1 MTLIEF
7 SETTGR
13 RPEAVAIKLR
23 RTFGG
28 KFGKQTLLAD
38 EHLLALQTDRR
49 ANKTKAEPSPKTKR
63 TNKTK
68 QGPLVTETIS
78 EATQPPQTITI
89 QPDVLPEQPAGLQK
103 YRSFILGFLLV
114 APTAASVTNMYD
126 VSYSITQEAVTAGL
140 YTTVL
145 ALTAMGFTI
154 ARVKSWVTVGL
165 SLILIGYESFCNLSR
180 LYFGLMGGVKG
191 DPTRFL
197 GTVTDLF
204 DTGSHGTALA
214 IAGFSALMLAAVQY
228 ATIFEL
234 QKNNNNG
241 K

>member
-1 MTLIEF
+1 MTILQLAE
-7 SETTGR
+7 STGK
-13 RPEAVAIKLR
+13 RPEAIYMKLR
-23 RTFGG
+23 RTFPGVSFS
-28 KFGKQTLLAD
+28 KNSELNIA
-38 EHLLALQTDRR
+38 HLTALQTDKRGG
-49 ANKTKAEPSPKTKR
+49 ANKPAHTPVRAPKK
-63 TNKTK
+63 NK
-68 QGPLVTETIS
+68 QVH
-78 EATQPPQTITI
+78 A
-89 QPDVLPEQPAGLQK
+89 DVLPKQPAGLQK

-145 ALTAMGFTI
+145 ALTAMGLTI
-154 ARVKSWVTVGL
+154 AGVKSWVTVGL

-191 DPTRFL
+191 NPTRFL

-204 DTGSHGTALA
+204 DTGSHGTALI

-228 ATIFEL
+228 AAIFEL
-234 QKNNNNG
+234 QKR
-241 K
+241 